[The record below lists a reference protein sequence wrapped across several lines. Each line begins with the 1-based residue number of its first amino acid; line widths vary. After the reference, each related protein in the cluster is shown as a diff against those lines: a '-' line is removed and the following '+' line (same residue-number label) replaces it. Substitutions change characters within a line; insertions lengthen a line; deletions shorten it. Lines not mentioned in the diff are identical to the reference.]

1 MVFQRW
7 VEDVEGLLLSSTL
20 SCLSNIQDMISHM
33 PARHPL
39 SWDNERIVKSKQM
52 SSLLLGD

>member
-7 VEDVEGLLLSSTL
+7 VEDVEVLLLSSAL
-20 SCLSNIQDMISHM
+20 SCLSNIQDMISHK